1 MNLGWLFCLYF
12 SYRYWFPA
20 RRWPA
25 FRKTILDL
33 SLQSYFKKGQI
44 LGGISKNNDKI
55 LYLWYS
61 RSFLSIGFINYGLT
75 NQVWEKNLQDSPN
88 SSPIQQNEPIEWL
101 VPNNLLRFPIIS
113 DILCWMGCNI
123 NNKKNLQHLMFK
135 NKKICCLIS
144 HDADYPNL
152 NKDALRYYINLAIL
166 YGYSISMVY
175 TAEEEHLENNLQI
188 NGPLKTILWNTSIP
202 LSMIFKQMPEPNVN
216 LTTVITQPV
225 NLVKTT
231 TAETSVVDY
240 YLEKI
245 LDKMKGLNKAQ
256 F

>member
-1 MNLGWLFCLYF
+1 MG
-12 SYRYWFPA
+12 
-20 RRWPA
+20 
-25 FRKTILDL
+25 
-33 SLQSYFKKGQI
+33 
-44 LGGISKNNDKI
+44 
-55 LYLWYS
+55 
-61 RSFLSIGFINYGLT
+61 
-75 NQVWEKNLQDSPN
+75 KNLQDRLIVVLFNKMSYRM
-88 SSPIQQNEPIEWL
+88 L

-188 NGPLKTILWNTSIP
+188 NGPLKTIL
-202 LSMIFKQMPEPNVN
+202 
-216 LTTVITQPV
+216 
-225 NLVKTT
+225 
-231 TAETSVVDY
+231 
-240 YLEKI
+240 
-245 LDKMKGLNKAQ
+245 
-256 F
+256 